1 MSAAADEAV
10 DLPPPLP
17 PVVLPPPP
25 MMDDAAAAAEF
36 VAADVPVADTNAT
49 AEPILLQEASE
60 GLINF
65 EYIITELQSW
75 QSENNGSLAIPS
87 SHPVS

>member
-1 MSAAADEAV
+1 MSAADEAV

-36 VAADVPVADTNAT
+36 VAADVAVADTNATT
-49 AEPILLQEASE
+49 AEPILLQEASD

-65 EYIITELQSW
+65 ECIMTELQSW